1 MKDGEDGLTNQRTTT
16 DRVGSNLN
24 SAVSRLGFWSALL
37 TAVLSVA
44 FFGVGIVTPVRN
56 IPYPYV
62 ASFIPADYLWMYP
75 AFLLAP
81 TFVVLIA
88 CIHVYAADDKKL
100 FSQIGLSFAV
110 VYAAVITTDYF
121 IQWTVIEPSILSGE
135 TAGLALFTQYNPHG
149 LLVALESLA
158 YLMMNG
164 AFLFVAA
171 VFAGGRLER
180 ALRWLFVASFV
191 VAVGSF
197 VGLSLLGYSIVAF
210 EVTIIAINCIVL
222 VVSGALLSVVFR
234 RAGQQRGRNQ
244 RAAV

>member
-1 MKDGEDGLTNQRTTT
+1 MNQVPST
-16 DRVGSNLN
+16 DRAGSNLN
-24 SAVSRLGFWSALL
+24 SAVSRLGFWSAVM
-37 TAVLSVA
+37 TTVFAAA
-44 FFGVGIVTPVRN
+44 FFAVGIVSPVRN

-62 ASFIPADYLWMYP
+62 ASFIPTDYLWMYP

-81 TFVVLIA
+81 TFVVLTA
-88 CIHVYAADDKKL
+88 CIHSYAADDKKF
-100 FSQIGLSFAV
+100 FSQIALSFAV

-121 IQWTVIEPSILSGE
+121 IQWTVVEPSILSGE

-149 LLVALESLA
+149 LRVALEGLG

-197 VGLSLLGYSIVAF
+197 VGLSLLGYGIVTF
-210 EVTIIAINCIVL
+210 ELAIITISCIVL
-222 VVSGALLSVVFR
+222 IISGALLSVVFK

>member
-1 MKDGEDGLTNQRTTT
+1 MTN
-16 DRVGSNLN
+16 RVAAADSRNAN
-24 SAVSRLGFWSALL
+24 AAVRRLGFWSAVL
-37 TAVLSVA
+37 TAVFAAA
-44 FFGVGIVTPVRN
+44 FFAVGIATPVRS

-62 ASFIPADYLWMYP
+62 ASFIPNDYLWMYP

-81 TFVVLIA
+81 TFVVLVA
-88 CIHVYAADDKKL
+88 CIHSYAADERKV
-100 FSQIGLSFAV
+100 FSQIALSFAV

-121 IQWTVIEPSILSGE
+121 IQWTVVEPSILSGE

-149 LLVALESLA
+149 LVVSLESLA

-164 AFLFVAA
+164 AFVFAAA

-197 VGLSLLGYSIVAF
+197 VGLSLLGYAIVTF
-210 EVTIIAINCIVL
+210 EVAVITINCVVL
-222 VVSGALLSVVFR
+222 VISGVLLSVVFKR
-234 RAGQQRGRNQ
+234 PDVLGPS
-244 RAAV
+244 V